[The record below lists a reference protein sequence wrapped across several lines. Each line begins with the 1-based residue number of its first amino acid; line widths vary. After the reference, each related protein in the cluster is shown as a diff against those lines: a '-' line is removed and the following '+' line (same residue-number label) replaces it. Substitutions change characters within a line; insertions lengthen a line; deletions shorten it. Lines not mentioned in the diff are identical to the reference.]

1 MASAVPVGAGTP
13 PLPLPE
19 ELAAAGGQEAED
31 YLERVAE
38 RLRARSLQVRT
49 RVVADL
55 HPAAAILREA
65 AVSDVDL
72 VALAT
77 HGRRGLSRLF
87 LGSVADKVVR
97 GAAASV
103 LLCRPLAPLGEWSR
117 TAAGREAPEVSR
129 PGAR

>member
-1 MASAVPVGAGTP
+1 MS
-13 PLPLPE
+13 
-19 ELAAAGGQEAED
+19 EAE
-31 YLERVAE
+31 A
-38 RLRARSLQVRT
+38 Q
-49 RVVADL
+49 
-55 HPAAAILREA
+55 H
-65 AVSDVDL
+65 SDVI
-72 VALAT
+72 ALAT

-97 GAAASV
+97 RAATSV